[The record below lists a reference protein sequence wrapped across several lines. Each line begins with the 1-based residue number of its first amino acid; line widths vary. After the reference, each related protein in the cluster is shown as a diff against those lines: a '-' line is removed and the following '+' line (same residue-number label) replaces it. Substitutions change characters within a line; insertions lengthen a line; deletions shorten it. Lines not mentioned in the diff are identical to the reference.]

1 MRIIKNRRRSVIAG
15 RGLGKGYNY
24 TVKASKAAKSRKT
37 IKAEINLKSDTE
49 KSDNLKYLT
58 VLADGVLKEINTQ
71 YEGIGEL
78 TYDISDTVI
87 TFSID
92 SEVIFIQPIDQ
103 IIPKLSDLNDDIM
116 DLVESVVKELDNT

>member
-15 RGLGKGYNY
+15 RSFEKEHKY
-24 TVKASKAAKSRKT
+24 TVRTSKAAKSRKT